1 MNQTNV
7 SLVSS
12 KETPIVGFTETG
24 IRTADGAEHG
34 EFDIIV
40 LATGFD
46 NNTGALTAIDVRN
59 ADGVTL
65 RDKWSQGVDAYLGAV
80 TAGFPNA
87 IFVYGPQS
95 PAAFGNGS
103 TNAERQGEVMIEL
116 FEYLRSNGLTR
127 FESTVDADKAWTKH
141 INETDAKAIFHGT
154 KSWYNGGNIPGK
166 KMQMLQYLNGY
177 PTYMGFWQAEK
188 ESGYTDGLTVS

>member
-7 SLVSS
+7 SLVST

-24 IRTADGAEHG
+24 IRTADGVEHG
-34 EFDIIV
+34 EFDIVV
-40 LATGFD
+40 LATGFN
-46 NNTGALTAIDVRN
+46 NNTGALTSIDVQN
-59 ADGVTL
+59 ANGVTL

-95 PAAFGNGS
+95 PAAFANGS
-103 TNAERQGEVMIEL
+103 TNAELQGEVMVDF
-116 FEYLRSNGLTR
+116 FEFLRSNGLTR
-127 FESTVDADKAWTKH
+127 FESTVEADKAWTAH
-141 INETDAKAIFHGT
+141 INETDDTALFNRA

-166 KMQMLQYLNGY
+166 KMQMLQYLNGV
-177 PTYMGFWQAEK
+177 PTYLQFWQKEK